1 MVAVN
6 RSSFYP
12 WIAIALSLV
21 VILGF
26 SRTYYLRA
34 LFDLPPMT
42 LLVHLHGIV
51 FTAWLALFIAQTRF
65 VAANR
70 IDLHMKLGIAGVVLA
85 AVIFLSGLW
94 TVVVGAGTPRV
105 RITGLTNAQHTLV
118 GITSIGLFAVF
129 VALGVAKR
137 RRGAVHK
144 RYMVLAMIAILS
156 PATARLMTALEL
168 NEIRDYFVPG
178 VAAAFI
184 VACLAHDWRRYRV
197 VHPVYVIG
205 GAAIVLSWP
214 WRYMAA
220 RQEWYQPIGEAIAKL
235 GASYLP

>member
-1 MVAVN
+1 MVAFN
-6 RSSFYP
+6 RNSFYP

-26 SRTYYLRA
+26 SRTYYFRFLS
-34 LFDLPPMT
+34 DLPPMT
-42 LLVHLHGIV
+42 LLVHAHGLI
-51 FTAWLALFIAQTRF
+51 FTAWLALFIAQTRLI
-65 VAANR
+65 AAHR
-70 IDLHMKLGIAGVVLA
+70 VDLHMKLGIAGVVLA
-85 AVIFLSGLW
+85 VILFVHGIW
-94 TVVVGAGTPRV
+94 TVVVGAAVPRV

-118 GITSIGLFAVF
+118 GLTSIGLFAVF
-129 VALGVAKR
+129 IALGVATR
-137 RRGAVHK
+137 RRGKVHK

-168 NEIRDYFVPG
+168 QAIRDFFVPG
-178 VAAAFI
+178 VAAAFVI
-184 VACLAHDWRRYRV
+184 ACLVHDWRRYRV

-220 RQEWYQPIGEAIAKL
+220 RQEWYQPIGEAIARL
-235 GASYLP
+235 GAAY